1 VGTFDKWLN
10 DLKDDDKRMLGSIYA
25 IAKRATA
32 AGHPIHPGTVA
43 KYLKGEGAKEP
54 PEHTIRALAA
64 GFKVTEQEVRD
75 NLGMPQGESGPWY
88 PPEESARLNRDQ
100 RSALDLLIKAI
111 ARPVIEPLPAGE
123 PEVSVAGT
131 GNEVPPEVDAAQQ
144 VSEDRASRQRRS
156 PGPGARRS
164 TRKRKP
170 KTDAPPATS
179 TAQDNP
185 ISPVQGSG

>member
-1 VGTFDKWLN
+1 MGTFDKWLN

-64 GFKVTEQEVRD
+64 GFKVTVKEVRD

-111 ARPVIEPLPAGE
+111 ARPVIEPLPASE

-131 GNEVPPEVDAAQQ
+131 GNEVPSGVDAAQQ
-144 VSEDRASRQRRS
+144 VSEDEQALEDQRGLGPQRR
-156 PGPGARRS
+156 PKEDR
-164 TRKRKP
+164 RKRH
-170 KTDAPPATS
+170 APE
-179 TAQDNP
+179 
-185 ISPVQGSG
+185 SPNAPEDTPL